1 VTNVVANVA
10 VNVDARRSNNELS
23 ALDVV
28 AKRAQAALDS
38 LQQTAKSLRAGFDNA
53 NAAVQRLG
61 RNLEDNTRKLQN
73 QTTTIQSLV
82 GAYAGFRAL
91 KGTVAAGVELESAQ
105 KRAELLTQRFGQLV
119 GIQEIASQSA
129 DKFRLAQTDVL
140 KSLIDLGNR
149 LGPQGASLNE
159 IRDVFDGF
167 NTVLAINKVST
178 TEAAAAQLQ
187 LNQALGAGKLQGDE
201 FRSVNEATPQ
211 VIDAVAKILN
221 IARGE
226 VKEFAAEGKVTA
238 PILIQALRSI
248 KEQGADVLEQSFDT
262 AGGRIREFEKA
273 QTELAQAVGTELL
286 PAFTPLIKSVTD
298 LIRGFAELPR
308 PIRQVSAGI
317 LAVVGALA
325 ILSPAITTA
334 IGLLNAIG
342 IATVIAAGPWIALAA
357 GIAAATL
364 ALANYQTQSQQ
375 KTTAIATKAAT
386 GDLGALAEA
395 RNQLVGIEQD
405 ISLIKM
411 EGTGRRGA
419 APRSSRL
426 ATKQRESQELR
437 ESIRQGEALNLSA
450 GTPDGLRTSASSE
463 EDDKD
468 AKRAAKERAQLEAR
482 IRGIRMET
490 ESTKQLSFIRGK
502 IAQAEIAG
510 DQQLAIRLQGEER
523 NQQILQ
529 EYQNSLQGVT
539 SEREKQ
545 ALFSKAQAQIEA
557 SGIQTATELE
567 RLQADRAKAIE
578 EAMIDIA
585 NQIALEGQLT
595 EEGRRQVEIE
605 QKVQEFKKANK
616 GVTDAQVAAY
626 RLANQELDKTQKKT
640 KAIKAEQQALDA
652 LYGGISSQIANG
664 VGGAI
669 DAVTSSTENLGQA
682 LANIGQE
689 ILAAVGKMLIFYA
702 LAQAFGALGGK
713 DGKGIFSYLA
723 RGFGGDPKALG
734 FAEGGFVTGP
744 TNALIGEAGNEYVI
758 PASKMRGA
766 MNRYAAGAR
775 GSAVIPAG
783 DSEGGM
789 GGTAT
794 LAPGAIDVR
803 YTVERINTV
812 DYVTADQFQRGMA
825 QAAQQGA
832 AQGEQRTLRKL
843 QMSTSTR
850 KRLGM

>member
-1 VTNVVANVA
+1 VSVVANVA
-10 VNVDARRSNNELS
+10 LN
-23 ALDVV
+23 LDTRGVPQKLRDV
-28 AKRAQAALDS
+28 QGQAQQTERAFDSLGNTVGRLVKAYAAFQAIKLVFTQAAEVES
-38 LQQTAKSLRAGFDNA
+38 QAKSLQVLTG
-53 NAAVQRLG
+53 
-61 RNLEDNTRKLQN
+61 
-73 QTTTIQSLV
+73 
-82 GAYAGFRAL
+82 
-91 KGTVAAGVELESAQ
+91 SAQ
-105 KRAELLTQRFGQLV
+105 KATQIIKQLQDLGAVTPFTSSELIDAAKRLQAFGVATENVVDTTRRLADVSGATGAELQGLVTAYGQVQAKGRLQGEELLQFQERGVALQKILKDEYKLSGDEFQKALQKGQIGAASVEYALKKLTDAG
-119 GIQEIASQSA
+119 GKYANGAIAQS
-129 DKFRLAQTDVL
+129 DTLNGKLSTLQDSFQRLAQNIGKFFEPVFKFLIDGVNALIERLNNAQRIGVEAQAYQEANRRTRMRFGPRAANPLDAEVQQYRERL
-140 KSLIDLGNR
+140 RKSLVTSGM
-149 LGPQGASLNE
+149 G
-159 IRDVFDGF
+159 V
-167 NTVLAINKVST
+167 
-178 TEAAAAQLQ
+178 AAA
-187 LNQALGAGKLQGDE
+187 
-201 FRSVNEATPQ
+201 P
-211 VIDAVAKILN
+211 
-221 IARGE
+221 
-226 VKEFAAEGKVTA
+226 TA
-238 PILIQALRSI
+238 P
-248 KEQGADVLEQSFDT
+248 
-262 AGGRIREFEKA
+262 
-273 QTELAQAVGTELL
+273 
-286 PAFTPLIKSVTD
+286 SV
-298 LIRGFAELPR
+298 
-308 PIRQVSAGI
+308 
-317 LAVVGALA
+317 
-325 ILSPAITTA
+325 
-334 IGLLNAIG
+334 
-342 IATVIAAGPWIALAA
+342 
-357 GIAAATL
+357 
-364 ALANYQTQSQQ
+364 
-375 KTTAIATKAAT
+375 
-386 GDLGALAEA
+386 
-395 RNQLVGIEQD
+395 
-405 ISLIKM
+405 
-411 EGTGRRGA
+411 
-419 APRSSRL
+419 
-426 ATKQRESQELR
+426 
-437 ESIRQGEALNLSA
+437 
-450 GTPDGLRTSASSE
+450 PDGAPPALLAPSGGSSK

-529 EYQNSLQGVT
+529 QYQKSLEGVT

-545 ALFSKAQAQIEA
+545 ALFSNAQSQIEA
-557 SGIQTATELE
+557 SGIQTAAELE
-567 RLQADRAKAIE
+567 RLQADRTKAIE
-578 EAMIDIA
+578 EAMTDIA

-626 RLANQELDKTQKKT
+626 RLANQELDKTQKKA

-689 ILAAVGKMLIFYA
+689 ILQAVSKMLIFYA

-713 DGKGIFSYLA
+713 DGKGIFSHLA
-723 RGFGGDPKALG
+723 RAFGGDPTALG

-744 TNALIGEAGNEYVI
+744 TNALIGEAGESEYVI

-803 YTVERINTV
+803 YTVERINSV
-812 DYVTADQFQRGMA
+812 DYVTADQFQQGMQ

-832 AQGEQRTLRKL
+832 AQGEQRTLRRL
-843 QMSTSTR
+843 QMSTGTR